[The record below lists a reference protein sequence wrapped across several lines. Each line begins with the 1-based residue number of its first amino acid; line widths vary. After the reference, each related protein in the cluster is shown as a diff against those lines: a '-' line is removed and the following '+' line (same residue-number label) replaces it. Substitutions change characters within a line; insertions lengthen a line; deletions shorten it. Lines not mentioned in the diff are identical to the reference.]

1 MRTRRTFR
9 WVVLALALSSTAVA
23 QPAPPDPKAEAKT
36 HVDLGT
42 RLFDAQQYGKAAEE
56 YQQAYLLDPQ
66 PLYLYASAQALRLD
80 GNCTRALRSYRAYL
94 RTNPSPQDADK
105 AQKNIDR
112 CEQDLKDHP
121 PVVDPKVGPVTPGI
135 QPPIQPGIQPPIQ
148 PPPTPPTP
156 TEPPSTSWTR
166 DWVGHALVGGGVIAS
181 ATGLVLYLGG
191 RGTIEDHN
199 ASPTYGEFVAGR
211 GDLDAAKLKQ
221 TIGVSAMAVGGALL
235 IGGVVHYVVHGRGER
250 ASTVSASVTSERA
263 VLVLTGAF

>member
-1 MRTRRTFR
+1 MRSRQQVV
-9 WVVLALALSSTAVA
+9 WVVVAFALALSSTAVA
-23 QPAPPDPKAEAKT
+23 QPAPSDPKAEAKT
-36 HVDLGT
+36 HVETGT

-94 RTNPSPQDADK
+94 RTNPSPLDADK

-121 PVVDPKVGPVTPGI
+121 PVTDPKLVPPSLTNQQPN
-135 QPPIQPGIQPPIQ
+135 QPPVQPP
-148 PPPTPPTP
+148 PPPTPTD
-156 TEPPSTSWTR
+156 PPSTSWTR
-166 DWVGHALVGGGVIAS
+166 DWAGHALVGGGVIVA

-199 ASPTYGEFVAGR
+199 SSPTYGEFVAGR
-211 GDLDAAKLKQ
+211 DDLDAAKLKQ
-221 TIGVSAMAVGGALL
+221 TIGVSAIAVGGALL
-235 IGGVVHYVVHGRGER
+235 VGGVVHYVVHSRGDR
-250 ASTVSASVTSERA
+250 ATNVSASIAPNQATFVVTRS
-263 VLVLTGAF
+263 F

>member
-1 MRTRRTFR
+1 MRSRQQVV
-9 WVVLALALSSTAVA
+9 WVIVAFALALSSTAVA
-23 QPAPPDPKAEAKT
+23 QPGASDPKAEAKT
-36 HVDLGT
+36 HVETGT

-94 RTNPSPQDADK
+94 RTNPSPLDADK

-121 PVVDPKVGPVTPGI
+121 PVTDPRVVTPPLTT
-135 QPPIQPGIQPPIQ
+135 QPQVLPPA
-148 PPPTPPTP
+148 PPPTP
-156 TEPPSTSWTR
+156 TEPPSRSWTR
-166 DWVGHALVGGGVIAS
+166 DWAGHALVGGGVIVA

-191 RGTIEDHN
+191 RSTIEDHN
-199 ASPTYGEFVAGR
+199 SSPTYGDFVAGR

-221 TIGVSAMAVGGALL
+221 TLGVSAIAVGGALVV
-235 IGGVVHYVVHGRGER
+235 GGIVRYVVHGRGDR
-250 ASTVSASVTSERA
+250 ATHVSASIAPNQATFVVTRS
-263 VLVLTGAF
+263 F